1 MEDSFFYWG
10 PLLFKTKIDNY
21 KKILNKVKKEYSYN
35 KNLASHLDET
45 FIFNPNEFK
54 KNIDKAFNNYLNF
67 YETYYNTT
75 LSNKKYDVTASWVN
89 FMKAGDF
96 NPPHTHGD
104 DFSCV
109 LYLKIPDLLKK
120 ENDSYE
126 GRDKS
131 GPGGIQFIYGEE
143 RIHCVTGVGLK
154 PEEGDMLIFPAN
166 LRHVV
171 NPFKSKCTRISM
183 SANFKLQQTRR
194 KK

>member
-1 MEDSFFYWG
+1 MENSFFYWG

-54 KNIDKAFNNYLNF
+54 KNIDKAFNDYLNF

-120 ENDSYE
+120 EKLVVKGRNTFYKIFVPFFDKTLYAQHRPSNNQIKLCHIVYE
-126 GRDKS
+126 LKIPS
-131 GPGGIQFIYGEE
+131 LLYMLEE
-143 RIHCVTGVGLK
+143 V
-154 PEEGDMLIFPAN
+154 
-166 LRHVV
+166 
-171 NPFKSKCTRISM
+171 SS
-183 SANFKLQQTRR
+183 
-194 KK
+194 

>member
-1 MEDSFFYWG
+1 MKDSFFYWG

-21 KKILNKVKKEYSYN
+21 KEILNKVKKEYSYN
-35 KNLASHLDET
+35 EHLASHLDET
-45 FIFNPNEFK
+45 FVFNTNEFK
-54 KNIDKAFNNYLNF
+54 KNIDKAFNDYLNF
-67 YETYYNTT
+67 YETYYDTV
-75 LSNKKYDVTASWVN
+75 LLNKKYKVTASWVN

-109 LYLKIPDLLKK
+109 LYLKIPDILKK
-120 ENDSYE
+120 ENDSYK
-126 GRDKS
+126 GRDKP

-143 RIHCVTGVGLK
+143 RPHCVTGVGLK
-154 PEEGDMLIFPAN
+154 PEEGDMFIFPAN

-183 SANFKLQQTRR
+183 SANFKLQPLR

>member
-1 MEDSFFYWG
+1 MTLFFFFVFFFF
-10 PLLFKTKIDNY
+10 LFSCRHIIHHENAPTKNY
-21 KKILNKVKKEYSYN
+21 
-35 KNLASHLDET
+35 
-45 FIFNPNEFK
+45 
-54 KNIDKAFNNYLNF
+54 
-67 YETYYNTT
+67 
-75 LSNKKYDVTASWVN
+75 TAYIS
-89 FMKAGDF
+89 
-96 NPPHTHGD
+96 GD

-143 RIHCVTGVGLK
+143 RIHCVTGVGLT

-194 KK
+194 RK

>member
-1 MEDSFFYWG
+1 MENSFFYWG

-21 KKILNKVKKEYSYN
+21 KKILNKVKKKYSYN

-54 KNIDKAFNNYLNF
+54 KNIDKAFNDYLNF

-131 GPGGIQFIYGEE
+131 GPGAIQFIYGEE

-171 NPFKSKCTRISM
+171 NPFKSKCIRISM

-194 KK
+194 RK